1 MADRTI
7 SVELQ
12 TNLKE
17 QTEQAKQ
24 LNATLEKLV
33 ATLDKASSRTRRSK
47 GSTGTRAADAA
58 LGISETGM
66 ARGTTG
72 AGGRGG
78 ERDFARQAQGL
89 GGLVHL
95 YATFAA
101 NIYAVTAAFSAL
113 QKAAD
118 TTAMVQGADTLSARY
133 GVSLKNVGKELQ
145 TISGQAL
152 STADALQFA
161 SLGASAGV
169 TQKQMTQLATVATGA
184 SKALGRD
191 LNDAMQRIYRGAIK
205 LEPELLDELGIMV
218 KVDEASATYARSLGK
233 TALQLSDVEK
243 RQALTNAVIEQGTRK
258 FGEAAEIAA
267 NPYTKLVAAM
277 RDLGQT
283 VLERVNG
290 PVGILVNLLSQSPTA
305 LVSVVTLLI
314 GKLAKMAMPDI
325 LPKAEER
332 FSKAQEQLTTA
343 AEKLKLANKDIAK
356 AFEETPAFKF
366 ISSEDQTKLGKRATE
381 VSRKLRESLL
391 QDIEK
396 SESGKVKLS
405 VDTLELRKQLEVALT
420 QSIRDAQKAATRT
433 GATEKTISKKLEIAS
448 QGALQLELVK
458 SLEGGLDRLA
468 DKESIGA
475 KERVTQNLATLAV
488 LKEQRD
494 IEVARLQHEG
504 KHLQAIKAAY
514 LGQKAI
520 TNELKI
526 QAESYGKTSI
536 PDRLKGSIGG
546 FSSPIIAGA
555 EAAGTSLLNLLGSFG
570 TYAAI
575 ASMVAEGAI
584 TIAKHF
590 GLMSESFNKVSDASD
605 ALKNNFQPLEE
616 SIDKLSKARSLQD
629 IFELKQ
635 GQLKLLADATK
646 QLQDLRDQL
655 EIAETKGTWLDKT
668 IDRLKTGVGL
678 SAEQKVTART
688 AETVTVMG
696 KAGLIDTEAIRKSLE
711 SVLIPKGPETTMKR
725 QATERISQAPLKDL
739 IASVTLLAKT
749 SPEAAK
755 ALLDMEKQLQDGG
768 KAAQDGS
775 MATEQAATSQKEL
788 TKLTKD
794 YLLTLIPQTQQS
806 RVLAEAGKTMVASLS
821 NVNAAAESLK
831 AFGDDLFIIAGYTDE
846 LGIKQLKAAQQALA
860 TIDTDLANKK
870 VSTEEAEKR
879 KKATLDQYGVTQ
891 LMMKVVTTLRNTA
904 ESAALAAI
912 NAEVNMAKLN
922 TQLRKLSYAES
933 AFGGPTAAT
942 TRTRF
947 DLEAK
952 LIDQEKT
959 ALIEQQKYIQSFLKV
974 KTGTINTQLGGETL
988 NVDTAL
994 KTLTV
999 KMEGLAATPGGLYD
1013 KQNAEALSQYEK
1025 LNAIYDSLYQAKI
1038 ADLNLTGKLQILEL
1052 KRRSAEEQRLEL
1064 NKVIEDNRKK
1074 AAEGNIALSTAAYN
1088 SAKSYNDTLVNLI
1101 PDLAGINALELERFS
1116 IVNDMAQAMEKQTQA
1131 QNALN
1136 EARRSAR
1143 QGGVIGQR
1151 AQEAIPGLETALA
1164 TATTDVNRITG
1175 TIEGRIATATA
1186 TQTTARLN
1194 LVKTNLD
1201 AELSA
1206 QKLISESAIATNET
1220 RALASSRI
1228 VELTNLEYATKLKTL
1243 NVEIE
1248 KQQKAREIA
1257 IAAQDSTAAT
1267 AAQEVL
1273 NTKLVEQKALELQH
1287 QKTITELKLQEANAS
1302 MRLAEGTPGGM
1313 LTPEYWKSLG
1323 SYASSYF
1330 KQIEAS
1336 SESVGAKFVKGMES
1350 AIDTISSGMMDLLS
1364 KNELSWKNFTTLLR
1378 STFASLFRDLA
1389 AEFMKLAMKKAAMS
1403 ALAFIGFENGGIMT
1417 PNGPAKFE
1425 KGGVMGEYG
1434 PLTLH
1439 KYSNGGVASS
1449 PQLALFGEGSKNEAY
1464 VPLPDNRT
1472 IPVTLN
1478 GNSGGVSIGDTNI
1491 SITINSSTGQAEVST
1506 KESTDMAKL
1515 LAGSVKQVVQEEFI
1529 KQSRPGGLIYGMRR

>member
-7 SVELQ
+7 TVDVQS
-12 TNLKE
+12 NLRE
-17 QTEQAKQ
+17 QTQEARN
-24 LNATLEKLV
+24 LNRE
-33 ATLDKASSRTRRSK
+33 LDRAGTQRPASRT
-47 GSTGTRAADAA
+47 GSRAADAA
-58 LGISETGM
+58 LGASGGGTMGM

-72 AGGRGG
+72 AGGRGD

-89 GGLVHL
+89 GGLVHI

-243 RQALTNAVIEQGTRK
+243 RQAFVNAVIEQGSRK

-277 RDLGQT
+277 RDLGQNT
-283 VLERVNG
+283 LEVVNTGVG
-290 PVGILVNLLSQSPTA
+290 PLVNLLSQSPTA

-332 FSKAQEQLTTA
+332 FKKASNQLEFA
-343 AEKLKLANKDIAK
+343 AKSLKAANKDVAK
-356 AFEETPAFKF
+356 AFEETSAFKF
-366 ISSEDQTKLGKRATE
+366 ISSEDQTKLGKRVVET
-381 VSRKLRESLL
+381 SRKLRDSLL
-391 QDIEK
+391 TDIEK
-396 SESGKVKLS
+396 SDGTGKVKLS
-405 VDTLELRKQLEVALT
+405 LDTENLRKELEISLTRAIKSAENIASRSGTTADVVA
-420 QSIRDAQKAATRT
+420 
-433 GATEKTISKKLEIAS
+433 KKLKVAS
-448 QGALQLELVK
+448 EASLQLELVK
-458 SLEGGLDRLA
+458 SLEGGLDQLA
-468 DKESIGA
+468 DKELITGKA
-475 KERVTQNLATLAV
+475 RMAENIATVAV

-494 IEVARLQHEG
+494 IKVAQLQHEG

-514 LGQKAI
+514 DGQKAI
-520 TNELKI
+520 SAELKK
-526 QAESYGKTSI
+526 QADSYGKTGPTQVPSI
-536 PDRLKGSIGG
+536 AVRAASPVIAALKT
-546 FSSPIIAGA
+546 
-555 EAAGTSLLNLLGSFG
+555 AGTSLLGLLGRLG
-570 TYAAI
+570 TY
-575 ASMVAEGAI
+575 GAI
-584 TIAKHF
+584 ISLAIEGTMEFAKAL
-590 GLMSESFNKVSDASD
+590 GWMSDTFDKVSNSYDKTKETLSVLSEGL
-605 ALKNNFQPLEE
+605 LKL
-616 SIDKLSKARSLQD
+616 DKAKSLQD
-629 IFELKQ
+629 IFELKE
-635 GQLKLLADATK
+635 GQLKLLADAAK
-646 QLQDLRDQL
+646 QLEDLKINLDEANL
-655 EIAETKGTWLDKT
+655 KGTWLDKS
-668 IDRLKTGVGL
+668 IDWLKGLPIVPGKSGQQQYTSALTKTASKMSATGQLNLEPTRKELENLLVNQLPAWAADSERKVLSSMSFEDLVAKAQEFKDVSPQVQEWLVNLSNEISKAGKR
-678 SAEQKVTART
+678 SAE
-688 AETVTVMG
+688 
-696 KAGLIDTEAIRKSLE
+696 S
-711 SVLIPKGPETTMKR
+711 
-725 QATERISQAPLKDL
+725 
-739 IASVTLLAKT
+739 
-749 SPEAAK
+749 
-755 ALLDMEKQLQDGG
+755 
-768 KAAQDGS
+768 
-775 MATEQAATSQKEL
+775 AATMDQASSSQKEL

-794 YLLTLIPQTQQS
+794 YLNNLIPQTIQT
-806 RVLAEAGKTMVASLS
+806 RLLAEAGKGLVSSLS
-821 NVNAAAESLK
+821 NLDAAAESLK
-831 AFGDDLFIIAGYTDE
+831 GFNDDLFILADYTDE
-846 LGIKQLKAAQQALA
+846 VGIKQLKSAQQALSLWDNA
-860 TIDTDLANKK
+860 LA
-870 VSTEEAEKR
+870 SGE
-879 KKATLDQYGVTQ
+879 VTQ
-891 LMMKVVTTLRNTA
+891 KQADEAKKRILAEYNSVQLMVDVVFKLRNTA

-1151 AQEAIPGLETALA
+1151 AQEAIPGLETTLA

-1336 SESVGAKFVKGMES
+1336 SESVGATFVKGMEG

-1389 AEFMKLAMKKAAMS
+1389 AEFMKLAMKKAALS